1 MRALWLAAA
10 AILAVAC
17 ASSPVPSSDAIPVP
31 EHRIYSKEFTTP
43 QESYAYV
50 VVTRDQGLIAEACP
64 VKLSVDGTHVADMR
78 NREQVR
84 LFVKTGEHLVG
95 VSLESCF
102 RGSDQL
108 SVDATPD
115 KLTLLRIEVGLDDG
129 LRIKP
134 SAF

>member
-1 MRALWLAAA
+1 MRALWLAAV

-17 ASSPVPSSDAIPVP
+17 ASTPVPSSDAIPVP
-31 EHRIYSKEFTTP
+31 DHRIFAKELTKA
-43 QESYAYV
+43 QEGYAYL
-50 VVTRDQGLIAEACP
+50 VVTRDQGLIAEECAAR
-64 VKLSVDGTHVADMR
+64 LFVDGTHVADLR

-95 VSLESCF
+95 ASFEGCF

-108 SVDATPD
+108 SIDATQE
-115 KLTLLRIEVGLDDG
+115 KLTLLRIEVRLDDG